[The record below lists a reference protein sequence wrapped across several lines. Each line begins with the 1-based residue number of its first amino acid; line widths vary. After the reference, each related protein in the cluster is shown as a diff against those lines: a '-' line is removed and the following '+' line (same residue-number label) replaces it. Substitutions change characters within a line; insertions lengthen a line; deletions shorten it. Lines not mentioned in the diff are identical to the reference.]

1 MAGQWLA
8 AGQPCAETGVIT
20 FVALT
25 ELHLRFVYVQNV
37 RRSQTDRAVEAGACF
52 PRAALTWTR
61 RRNSARKEFQFGFT
75 DGSWGTLLVP
85 QEQEFLT
92 MFPGTLTHKERIP

>member
-1 MAGQWLA
+1 M
-8 AGQPCAETGVIT
+8 
-20 FVALT
+20 ALT

-52 PRAALTWTR
+52 PRTALAWTR
-61 RRNSARKEFQFGFT
+61 RRNGARKEFQFGFT

-85 QEQEFLT
+85 QEREFLT
-92 MFPGTLTHKERIP
+92 LFPVTLTHKERIP